1 MLKINAVSKTINDL
15 KILDSISCDL
25 DNGQIVALLGPSGSG
40 KSTLL
45 RCLSRL
51 TSLSAGKIL
60 YNGTPIEALAPSK
73 IGVVFQSFNLFPHMT
88 AEKNLTYAPV
98 KLKQMA
104 ESETKNRAV
113 QLLEQFGL
121 SDKKDLYP
129 GQLSG
134 GQKQRVAIARALMMD
149 PDILLFDEPTSA
161 LDPEMVEDVAQLI
174 LKSKRGDRLIIM
186 ATHEL
191 KICKLIADHIL
202 FLNQG
207 KLVENCGTTQ
217 FFNAPTSARAKT
229 FIDKMKV

>member
-1 MLKINAVSKTINDL
+1 MLRINNVSKTINNL

-25 DNGQIVALLGPSGSG
+25 RDGNIIALLGPSGSG

-51 TSLSAGKIL
+51 TPLSAGEIT
-60 YNGTPIEALAPSK
+60 YNDTPIDSLATSK

-88 AEKNLTYAPV
+88 VEKNLTYAPA
-98 KLKQMA
+98 KRKEL
-104 ESETKNRAV
+104 SELDAKTKAT
-113 QLLEQFGL
+113 QLLEQFSL
-121 SDKKDLYP
+121 ADKGNLRP
-129 GQLSG
+129 SELSG

-161 LDPEMVEDVAQLI
+161 LDPEMVEDVARLI
-174 LKSKRGDRLIIM
+174 LDSKRKDRLIIM

-202 FLNQG
+202 FLDHG
-207 KLVENCGTTQ
+207 RLVENCSTIR
-217 FFNAPTSARAKT
+217 FFDSPTSARAKI
-229 FIDKMKV
+229 FIEKMKM